1 MSIVGKLETGRVRCV
16 QEAVNFLSAAYSEL
30 RATTKT
36 TAMLLAGP
44 LVRL

>member
-1 MSIVGKLETGRVRCV
+1 MSILERGVL
-16 QEAVNFLSAAYSEL
+16 AVV
-30 RATTKT
+30 ATTKT